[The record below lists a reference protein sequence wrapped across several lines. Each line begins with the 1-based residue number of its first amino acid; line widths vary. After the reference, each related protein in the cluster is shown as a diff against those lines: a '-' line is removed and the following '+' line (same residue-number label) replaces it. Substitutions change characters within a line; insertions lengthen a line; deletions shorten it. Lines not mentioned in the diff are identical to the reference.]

1 LLLWCGFLSLSG
13 MPGRTIHRRAHARR
27 RDALPADVRH
37 WREWVIPLVLLGLT
51 VVVLGSVC
59 SNQFVTWDD
68 YENVVKNPYLNPP
81 TAQSLLRFW
90 AGPYLM
96 MYIPLTYSVW
106 DVLAAMAQVD
116 PPNPSGIWLTPEV
129 FHVANLLVHLIAVMA
144 AYALLKRLTRRPWAA
159 FAGALLFAIHP
170 VQVEPVAW
178 VTGMKDVLCGA
189 LSMIALWQYVRFA
202 GGGGV
207 ESSSSPNP
215 RAQLHY
221 AAATAAFV
229 LALLSKPS
237 AVTVPLMAILIDRF
251 LLRRYLRD
259 IAKSIAPWL
268 VLSAG
273 CAIAATIFQS
283 PGVASDPGPL
293 WARPLLAA
301 DALAFYLYKAIF
313 PVWLAVQYYH
323 SPRVVMEHHWLY
335 FTWIAP
341 VALAVLAWIYRKRA
355 PWLMVAGGLM
365 LAGVLPVLGLVP
377 FQFERLS
384 LVADRFLYVAMLGPA
399 LALAFVL
406 ASATARPG
414 KVAAAVCALWLLA
427 LGIDSNLQ
435 TRYWRD
441 TSALFHHELAVNPR
455 SAVAYTALSERAL
468 AANQPRQ
475 AEDFARQSIRL
486 NRNQWEAW
494 LALASASDAQRKFP
508 QALDACRQAFAI
520 DPDNPLVLNDLASQ
534 LARRGELTEAAA
546 LCRRCIAI
554 DPTSSKAHFTLAIL
568 LGQQRNF
575 PEALK
580 EARAAVNLA
589 PMDPAAQS
597 LLASLLVHVGQ
608 RQEAFEHYSAALRI
622 DPNFPLARRGIVGLG
637 QRAP

>member
-1 LLLWCGFLSLSG
+1 
-13 MPGRTIHRRAHARR
+13 MPGRTIHRPAHARR
-27 RDALPADVRH
+27 GDALPADA
-37 WREWVIPLVLLGLT
+37 WRWPDWVIALALLGLT
-51 VVVLGSVC
+51 VAVLGSVC
-59 SNQFVTWDD
+59 GNQFVTWDD

-96 MYIPLTYSVW
+96 MYIPLTYGVW
-106 DVLAAMAQVD
+106 HVLAAMARVD
-116 PPNPSGIWLTPEV
+116 PPNPSGIWLAPEV

-144 AYALLKRLTRRPWAA
+144 AYALLRQLTRRPWAA

-189 LSMIALWQYVRFA
+189 LSMIALWQYVLFA
-202 GGGGV
+202 GRGSV
-207 ESSSSPNP
+207 ESSSSPDS
-215 RAQLHY
+215 RVRRLHY

-229 LALLSKPS
+229 LALLAKPS
-237 AVTVPLMAILIDRF
+237 AVTVPLMAILIDRL
-251 LLRRYLRD
+251 LLRRQWRD

-268 VLSAG
+268 VLSAA

-283 PGVASDPGPL
+283 PGVVSDPGPL

-301 DALAFYLYKAIF
+301 DALAFYLYKIVF
-313 PVWLAVQYYH
+313 PVGLAVQYHH
-323 SPRVVMEHHWLY
+323 SPQVVLEHHWLY

-341 VALAVLAWIYRKRA
+341 LALAVLAWIYRKRA
-355 PWLMVAGGLM
+355 PWLMVAGGVM

-399 LALAFVL
+399 LALAFFF

-414 KVAAAVCALWLLA
+414 KVAMTVCTLWLIA
-427 LGIDSNLQ
+427 LGIGSNLQ
-435 TRYWRD
+435 IRYWRD

-468 AANQPRQ
+468 ASNEPRQ
-475 AEDFARQSIRL
+475 AEDFARRSISL

-494 LALASASDAQRKFP
+494 LALASASDAQSKYP

-520 DPDNPLVLNDLASQ
+520 DPDNPVVLNDLASQ
-534 LARRGELTEAAA
+534 LARRGELTEAVA
-546 LCRRCIAI
+546 LCRRCIGI
-554 DPTSSKAHFTLAIL
+554 DPMSSKAHFTLAIL

-622 DPNFPLARRGIVGLG
+622 DPNFALARRGMVGLG
-637 QRAP
+637 QRAQ